1 MRLNDLVP
9 TASTPSPPPAPD
21 PLVLTVMDVRVSVD
35 LTGALDTHRDAVRRA
50 WSRCLPGGGPQNP
63 TGSPEPGR
71 SPAAATRS
79 DRAPAAPA
87 ATPPDPAAA
96 APAAAPRPVNP
107 APARAHVAVPA
118 PATAPVPAAAQD
130 AGRSG
135 VHHIVAPAGCADPAV
150 AMESLTTAVT
160 LAGIERHRGRSLMFH
175 AAGLADPVTGGTA
188 VLVAASGTG
197 KTTAARRLG
206 RDLGYVSDETVCVD
220 PADLGIAPYPKP
232 LSVVRG
238 PGEPKE
244 QVSPD
249 DLGLHPLRGPAALR
263 ALLLLERDPAQEHPH
278 VTDPL
283 PLVTA
288 LATLVP
294 NISAL
299 PALPRPLRTLVRA
312 IDACGGVR
320 AVRYREIDDVAA
332 HVHRLATVPAVPTER
347 PRPLRAWA
355 PDPAAPARPGPHDP
369 AATPDSAAGSPR
381 GEPTAHGERAASS
394 PAPRAQAA
402 AREQASRAPGGGHV
416 VPGERAGGAHAD
428 AHPAET
434 PPVALGPWVEALENP
449 EDPSQL
455 LVLLPEHLVVLAGIA
470 PVVWHVCREHGP
482 QAADSLREMLD
493 AACGPH
499 PESARLTRECVG
511 ELLSL
516 GVLRE
521 VPGPEES
528 PSSTAAVTAG
538 VPGHGHAAGAEG
550 PTRSSVATAV
560 PCPEP
565 YPARNALPAAP

>member
-1 MRLNDLVP
+1 MP

-63 TGSPEPGR
+63 VGSPDPGR
-71 SPAAATRS
+71 SPAPATRP
-79 DRAPAAPA
+79 DPAAAAPAAP
-87 ATPPDPAAA
+87 PSHPAAA

-107 APARAHVAVPA
+107 APAPAHVAVPA

-347 PRPLRAWA
+347 PRP
-355 PDPAAPARPGPHDP
+355 
-369 AATPDSAAGSPR
+369 
-381 GEPTAHGERAASS
+381 
-394 PAPRAQAA
+394 
-402 AREQASRAPGGGHV
+402 
-416 VPGERAGGAHAD
+416 
-428 AHPAET
+428 
-434 PPVALGPWVEALENP
+434 
-449 EDPSQL
+449 
-455 LVLLPEHLVVLAGIA
+455 
-470 PVVWHVCREHGP
+470 
-482 QAADSLREMLD
+482 
-493 AACGPH
+493 
-499 PESARLTRECVG
+499 
-511 ELLSL
+511 
-516 GVLRE
+516 
-521 VPGPEES
+521 
-528 PSSTAAVTAG
+528 
-538 VPGHGHAAGAEG
+538 
-550 PTRSSVATAV
+550 
-560 PCPEP
+560 
-565 YPARNALPAAP
+565 